1 MFKVPIH
8 LIMQSRRLLLQGF
21 IYFILVSLS
30 HIASATT
37 VSHIDFDQVI
47 DTAELVFEGEVISAN
62 ATWDSDGK
70 SIFTEITFRVDDVIK
85 GYHPKENLTLRFA
98 GGVVNDTGMRVSSM
112 VYPDIGERGIY
123 FVENKNRVQIN
134 PLVGWGQGHF
144 LIEVDDANNERI
156 LTENRDAVISLE
168 STATNTS
175 LSGKTAVKPSLSI
188 PEFSEG
194 VARGVNTGRKIKSN
208 TPNDKVL
215 LRDAIGK
222 PEFKALIKA
231 RLTK

>member
-1 MFKVPIH
+1 M
-8 LIMQSRRLLLQGF
+8 
-21 IYFILVSLS
+21 
-30 HIASATT
+30 
-37 VSHIDFDQVI
+37 
-47 DTAELVFEGEVISAN
+47 
-62 ATWDSDGK
+62 
-70 SIFTEITFRVDDVIK
+70 
-85 GYHPKENLTLRFA
+85 
-98 GGVVNDTGMRVSSM
+98 
-112 VYPDIGERGIY
+112 
-123 FVENKNRVQIN
+123 
-134 PLVGWGQGHF
+134 
-144 LIEVDDANNERI
+144 IEVDDANNERI

-168 STATNTS
+168 TTATNTS